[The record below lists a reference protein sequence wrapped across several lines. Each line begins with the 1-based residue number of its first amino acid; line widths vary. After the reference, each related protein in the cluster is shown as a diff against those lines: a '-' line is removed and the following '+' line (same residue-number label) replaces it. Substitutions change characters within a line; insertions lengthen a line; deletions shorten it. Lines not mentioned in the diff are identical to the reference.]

1 MGTRLT
7 RMDAAASI
15 RDAHAVTVIATA
27 ALLGASAGAV
37 GTTLTLRRQALVGD
51 AVGHATLPGLAGAAL
66 ASVLLGGSGRELW
79 VLLPGAALGACAGI
93 ACVHILRR
101 HAGLAFDA
109 AMAVTLSV
117 LFGLGVML
125 LSMVQQV
132 PSGHQAGLDG
142 LLTGR
147 AASLVTQDLAIA
159 GFLAALTAAAF
170 IALGRD
176 IRALAFDEAF
186 ARMGGRPVRAVGA
199 CLSALVVMT
208 VVAGT
213 QAVGLVLVVA
223 LLVIPATAARRWSDR
238 FGTVTVAA
246 SAIGAASAAAGAAA
260 SAMLP
265 GMATGPLIVVAA
277 ACALALSVPVGALRA
292 RRSA

>member
-1 MGTRLT
+1 MGAMT
-7 RMDAAASI
+7 SI
-15 RDAHAVTVIATA
+15 PDAHSATVIATA

-37 GTTLTLRRQALVGD
+37 GTTLTLRRQALIGD

-66 ASVLLGGSGRELW
+66 ASLCLGGSGRELW
-79 VLLPGAALGACAGI
+79 VLLPGAAAGACVGI

-101 HAGLAFDA
+101 HARMPFDA

-147 AASLVTQDLAIA
+147 AASLVSQDLAVA
-159 GFLAALTAAAF
+159 ATLAALTLIVF
-170 IALGRD
+170 TGLGRD
-176 IRALAFDEAF
+176 IRALAFDEPF
-186 ARMGGRPVRAVGA
+186 MRMSGRPAGTVGA
-199 CLSALVVMT
+199 ALSVLVVAT

-238 FGTVTVAA
+238 FGSVTIAA
-246 SAIGAASAAAGAAA
+246 SAIGAASAAAGAYA
-260 SAMLP
+260 SALLP

-277 ACALALSVPVGALRA
+277 ACALALSVPVGAYRA
-292 RRSA
+292 RRAA

>member
-1 MGTRLT
+1 MGPL
-7 RMDAAASI
+7 API
-15 RDAHAVTVIATA
+15 QDAHAATVIATA

-51 AVGHATLPGLAGAAL
+51 AVGHATLPGIAGAAL
-66 ASVLLGGSGRELW
+66 ASMCLGGSGREPW
-79 VLLPGAALGACAGI
+79 VLLPGAAAGACLGI
-93 ACVHILRR
+93 ACVHMLRR
-101 HAGLAFDA
+101 HARMPADA

-117 LFGLGVML
+117 LFGFGVTL

-147 AASLVTQDLAIA
+147 AASLVSQDLAIA
-159 GFLAALTAAAF
+159 GALAALTAAAF
-170 IALGRD
+170 LALGRD
-176 IRALAFDEAF
+176 IRALSFDEPF
-186 ARMGGRPVRAVGA
+186 MRMTGRPARAVGA
-199 CLSALVVMT
+199 ALSALVVMT
-208 VVAGT
+208 IVAGT

-238 FGTVTVAA
+238 FGVVTAAA
-246 SAIGAASAAAGAAA
+246 SAIGAASAAAGAYA
-260 SAMLP
+260 SALLP

-277 ACALALSVPVGALRA
+277 ACALALSVPVGAYRA
-292 RRSA
+292 RRAA